1 MHKTS
6 ISGMHSFTDVAEF
19 RSVNDVWFGRDVELA
34 QFINLYGCIVG
45 AESKIGTFV
54 EIQRGAKI
62 GRRCKISS
70 HTFICTGVEI
80 GDEVFIGHN
89 VTFINDKHPRAT
101 NFAGQLLTPGE
112 WKCIPTEVC
121 TRASI
126 GSGAVILCGVRIGR
140 NAVVGAGSVVT
151 KDIPDG
157 EVWLGNPAHRTDLPA
172 AFLPAQ

>member
-1 MHKTS
+1 MDECVQLVS
-6 ISGMHSFTDVAEF
+6 PDV
-19 RSVNDVWFGRDVELA
+19 SKVKFGRGVVLSTLA
-34 QFINLYGCIVG
+34 NLYGCSIG
-45 AESKIGTFV
+45 DQTKIGAFV
-54 EIQRGAKI
+54 EIQKGVKI

-70 HTFICTGVEI
+70 HSFVCEGVTI

-101 NFAGQLLTPGE
+101 NFAGQLLVPGE

-172 AFLPAQ
+172 AFLPAHK